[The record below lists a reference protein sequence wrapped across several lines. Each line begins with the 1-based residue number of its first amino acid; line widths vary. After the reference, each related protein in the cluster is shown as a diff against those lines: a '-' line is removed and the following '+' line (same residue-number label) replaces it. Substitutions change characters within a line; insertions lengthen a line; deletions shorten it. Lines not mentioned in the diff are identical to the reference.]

1 MNQSNNHSPD
11 IQKAGDQVLVQ
22 LNQKRP
28 GDLVQAPGGSVAK
41 GRSDTHRC
49 FEAQP
54 WACGASLSLFHPWA
68 PQNTYRASEQLR

>member
-11 IQKAGDQVLVQ
+11 IRKAGDQVFVQ

-28 GDLVQAPGGSVAK
+28 GDLVRAPGGSVAK
-41 GRSDTHRC
+41 QSSDTHRC

-54 WACGASLSLFHPWA
+54 WAHGASLSLFHPWA
-68 PQNTYRASEQLR
+68 LQNTYRASEQLR